1 MSNCTWSLY
10 IWSWSFPSYNS
21 ARSSCVLVNY
31 HNSCNWYAIKPFLP
45 LHFSCWYDHTHL
57 SPDGIITT
65 VSCIQFTCVVAY
77 FPSAH
82 NSLCGRRVFSIMIRF
97 GILAIHKLLRYPITL
112 NGFSAFPI
120 EYRGTPTP
128 GITAALQNLNCQKC
142 AATLSLYI
150 GHKISANSD
159 AINGT
164 APLMRAPQNR
174 TSNICNN
181 LLN

>member
-1 MSNCTWSLY
+1 MIFISDR
-10 IWSWSFPSYNS
+10 SWSFPSYNS
-21 ARSSCVLVNY
+21 AHSSCAQLLTTNL
-31 HNSCNWYAIKPFLP
+31 YAIKPFLP
-45 LHFSCWYDHTHL
+45 LHYSGWDLTWSYAYFTG
-57 SPDGIITT
+57 DGSITI
-65 VSCIQFTCVVAY
+65 VSSIQFTCVVAY

-97 GILAIHKLLRYPITL
+97 GILAIQKTTALPHYTAPLFVISNRIYTWDYI
-112 NGFSAFPI
+112 
-120 EYRGTPTP
+120 
-128 GITAALQNLNCQKC
+128 AALQNLNCQNC
-142 AATLSLYI
+142 AAALSLYI